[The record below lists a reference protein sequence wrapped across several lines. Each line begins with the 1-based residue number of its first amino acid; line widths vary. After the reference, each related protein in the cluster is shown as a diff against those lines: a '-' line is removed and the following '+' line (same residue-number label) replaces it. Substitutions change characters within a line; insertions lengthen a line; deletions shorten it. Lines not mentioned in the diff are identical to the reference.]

1 MSATSPLSRIRIVLS
16 HPTHPGN
23 IGAAARAMKTMGIS
37 RLTLVRPKRF
47 PDPEARARSANA
59 LDVLERAS
67 VCPDLGEALR
77 GTTLSFAVSA
87 RARELSHP
95 PLDARSAAA
104 EALGCAGGA
113 EVAFVFGNE
122 TTGLSN
128 EEVLMCNRLASIPA
142 SPDYSSLNLAS
153 AVQVIAYECRMAAI
167 GAQPA
172 PASVDAPA
180 AAPAVHEDVENFF
193 AHLEQSLHA
202 SGFLDPSNPRRLMER
217 MRRLFQRV
225 TLEAEEVS
233 LLRGMLSAWDK
244 PRVRGKN
251 S

>member
-1 MSATSPLSRIRIVLS
+1 MSATSALSRIRIVLS

-23 IGAAARAMKTMGIS
+23 IGAAARAMKTMGLT
-37 RLTLVRPKRF
+37 RLTLVGPKRF
-47 PDPEARARSANA
+47 PDLEARARSANA
-59 LDVLERAS
+59 LDVLECAS
-67 VCPDLGEALR
+67 VCGDLGEALR
-77 GTTLSFAVSA
+77 GTALSFAVSA

-104 EALGCAGGA
+104 EALECAGGA

-128 EEVLMCNRLASIPA
+128 EEVLTCNRLAFIPA
-142 SPDYSSLNLAS
+142 SPDYTSLNLAS
-153 AVQVIAYECRMAAI
+153 AVQVIAYECRIAAI

-172 PASVDAPA
+172 LAGMDAPA
-180 AAPAVHEDVENFF
+180 AALAHHEDVENFF

-202 SGFLDPSNPRRLMER
+202 SGFLDPANPRRLMER
-217 MRRLFQRV
+217 MRRLFLRV

-244 PRVRGKN
+244 PRTRGKN